1 MKSEKRKPSRTKST
15 RLIESDSY
23 LSAVLDTVGEGIITI
38 DSSGAVVMVNREFE
52 NIWGYARNEV
62 IGQNLTA
69 LMPEKYRAAHVAGLE
84 RYLETRTPTVLGK
97 RIELEGLKKDGTVFP
112 LEIYISETGVG
123 GELFF
128 TAAVRDITDFKKAA
142 EGLRDETIL
151 RKRNEVLLSLSRSD
165 ALEKGDI
172 DRMLLEIT
180 EADARTLGVERVNV
194 WLYNDDRTKIHCI
207 EHFELGDGAHSD
219 GYELSASDYPVYFKT
234 LENERIIAAHDAAED
249 PRTAEFADPY
259 MKMHGITSMLDAPIR
274 LKGRMI
280 GLICHEHVGPA
291 RVWTPEDQNFAGSVA
306 DLISLALEA
315 RERKRAEQ
323 LLRENEHK
331 FRTLVENTYDYIYEA
346 SLDGKFIYLSSKH
359 KDILGYEPKEFIGKS
374 VFDLIH
380 PEDAPAVMA
389 EFQKIIE
396 TSVSGSAVYRYRHRD
411 GSWLWFEATGRP
423 YVTIDGKTRILIF
436 SREITERK
444 KAEDAL
450 RQTLDHLSRKSR
462 YETIVSAVTRSVHQS
477 TDLETVLD
485 NAVQAIIENIEKADN
500 VAIYFVEGEEAVLK
514 ANRGYTDWY
523 SKRVGRIAYPRGY
536 AWKVIMDEEPR
547 YCPDV
552 DSDDVIGP
560 AGRELG
566 IKSYLSLPIRY
577 AGKII
582 GTININSF
590 QKDSFDEDELK
601 LLEIV
606 GDQISVALGN
616 ARQKGALQEAMS
628 EVEIL
633 KKRLMTKPQ
642 PDEEGTAE
650 LIEGIIG
657 VSETLKKAMFI
668 AGQAASSHSPVLIKG
683 GPGTGKHLFAQ
694 TIHRLSPRAAKP
706 FVRIDH
712 NGADEGSVKRRILGY
727 EERGQRSNALSLS
740 IGAVELASEG
750 TMYIRNAHRLPL
762 DVQGILLSII
772 QKGEFRRPGGS
783 RFIKTNV
790 RIIAGVDGSL
800 DEHLLNGRLLED
812 LYHELG
818 AAQIMLPPLRERKED
833 IPLLAQ
839 YFLSKYGSVNRHS
852 TVHRKMLESLYSSD
866 WPDNVRGL
874 ENLIRETLSR
884 AGTVEL

>member
-1 MKSEKRKPSRTKST
+1 MKSEKKKKPRATSA
-15 RLIESDSY
+15 RLIESEGY
-23 LSAVLDTVGEGIITI
+23 LSAVLDTVGEGIITV

-52 NIWGYARNEV
+52 NIWGYARSEV
-62 IGQNLTA
+62 IGQKLTM
-69 LMPEKYRAAHVAGLE
+69 LMPEKYRDAHVAGLA
-84 RYLETRTPTVLGK
+84 RYLDTRTPVVLGK
-97 RIELEGLKKDGTVFP
+97 RLELEGLKKDGTVFP

-151 RKRNEVLLSLSRSD
+151 RKRNEVLLNLSQSDSL
-165 ALEKGDI
+165 EQGDL
-172 DRMLLEIT
+172 DSMLLEIT
-180 EADARTLGVERVNV
+180 EADATTLGVDRVNV
-194 WLYNDDRTKIHCI
+194 WLYNGDRTKIHCI
-207 EHFELGDGAHSD
+207 EHYEIANGAHSD
-219 GYELSASDYPVYFKT
+219 GHELSASDYPVYFKT
-234 LENERIIAAHDAAED
+234 LENERIIAAHDAAQD

-259 MKMHGITSMLDAPIR
+259 MKTYGITSMLDAPIR

-291 RVWTPEDQNFAGSVA
+291 RVWTPEDQNFAGSIA

-346 SLDGKFIYLSSKH
+346 SIDGKFIYLSSKH
-359 KDILGYEPKEFIGKS
+359 KDVLGYDPKEFIGRS
-374 VFDLIH
+374 VFELVH
-380 PEDAPAVMA
+380 PEDVPAVAA

-396 TSVSGSAVYRYRHRD
+396 TSISGSAVYRYRHRD
-411 GSWLWFEATGRP
+411 GTWLWFEATGRP
-423 YVTIDGKTRILIF
+423 YVTLDGKTRILIF

-444 KAEDAL
+444 KAEEAL
-450 RQTLDHLSRKSR
+450 RQTLDHLSKKSR

-477 TDLETVLD
+477 TDLETVLE

-500 VAIYFVEGEEAVLK
+500 AAIYFVEGEEAVLK
-514 ANRGYTDWY
+514 ANRGYVDWY
-523 SKRVGRIAYPRGY
+523 VRKVGRIPYPRGY

-552 DSDDVIGP
+552 DKDDVIGP

-566 IKSYLSLPIRY
+566 IKSYLSLPIKY

-606 GDQISVALGN
+606 GEQISVALGN

-628 EVEIL
+628 EVELL
-633 KKRLMTKPQ
+633 KKRLMNAPL
-642 PDEEGTAE
+642 PDEQGAAG

-657 VSETLKKAMFI
+657 VSEALRKAMYI
-668 AGQAASSHSPVLIKG
+668 AGQAASSKSPVLIKG
-683 GPGTGKHLFAQ
+683 GPGTGKSLFARA
-694 TIHRLSPRAAKP
+694 IHRLSQRAAKP
-706 FVRIDH
+706 FVRIDQS
-712 NGADEGSVKRRILGY
+712 GADESAVKRRILGY
-727 EERGQRSNALSLS
+727 EERGPRSNALSLS
-740 IGAVELASEG
+740 IGAVEIASEG
-750 TMYIRNAHRLPL
+750 TVYIKNAHKLPL

-772 QKGEFRRPGGS
+772 QKGQFKRPGGS
-783 RFIKTNV
+783 RIITTNV
-790 RIIAGVDGSL
+790 RIIAGVDGTL
-800 DEHLLNGRLLED
+800 DEHLLNGQLLED

-818 AAQIMLPPLRERKED
+818 AAQIVLPPLRERKED
-833 IPLLAQ
+833 IKLLAEHFIARYGPGEREGGIQ
-839 YFLSKYGSVNRHS
+839 QNILSDINSG
-852 TVHRKMLESLYSSD
+852 D

-874 ENLIRETLSR
+874 ENFIRETLSR
-884 AGTVEL
+884 AGVAKL

>member
-1 MKSEKRKPSRTKST
+1 MRSEKKKPSRTKGS

-52 NIWGYARNEV
+52 NIWGYGRDEV
-62 IGQNLTA
+62 IGQNLTM
-69 LMPEKYRAAHVAGLE
+69 LMPAKYRDAHAAGLS
-84 RYLETRTPTVLGK
+84 RYMETRTPSVLGK
-97 RIELEGLKKDGTVFP
+97 RLELEGLKKDGTAFP
-112 LEIYISETGVG
+112 LEIYISETSVE
-123 GELFF
+123 GEIFF

-142 EGLRDETIL
+142 EGLRDEAIL
-151 RKRNEVLLSLSRSD
+151 RKRNEVLLGLSRSG
-165 ALEKGDI
+165 ALEQGDLE
-172 DRMLLEIT
+172 RMLLEIT
-180 EADARTLGVERVNV
+180 EAAADTLGVDRVNV
-194 WLYNDDRTKIHCI
+194 WLYNDARTKIHCI
-207 EHFELGDGAHSD
+207 EHFDLRDGTHSD
-219 GYELSASDYPVYFKT
+219 GYELAASDYPVYFKA
-234 LENERIIAAHDAAED
+234 LENERIIAAHDAARD
-249 PRTAEFADPY
+249 PRTSEFADPY
-259 MKMHGITSMLDAPIR
+259 MKMYGITSMLDAPIR
-274 LKGRMI
+274 LKGRMV
-280 GLICHEHVGPA
+280 GLICHEHVGPS
-291 RVWTPEDQNFAGSVA
+291 RVWTPGDQNFASSAA

-359 KDILGYEPKEFIGKS
+359 KDVLGYEPKEFIGRS
-374 VFDLIH
+374 VFELVH
-380 PEDAPAVMA
+380 PEDAPSVMA

-423 YVTIDGKTRILIF
+423 YVTLDGKTRILIF

-444 KAEDAL
+444 RAEDAL
-450 RQTLDHLSRKSR
+450 KETLDHLSKKSR

-485 NAVQAIIENIEKADN
+485 NAVQAIIENIEKAN
-500 VAIYFVEGEEAVLK
+500 NAAIYFVEGEEAVLK

-523 SKRVGRIAYPRGY
+523 LKQVGRIAYPRGY

-552 DSDDVIGP
+552 DNDDVIGP

-577 AGKII
+577 AGKVI

-590 QKDSFDEDELK
+590 QKDSFDEEELK

-606 GDQISVALGN
+606 RDQISVALGN

-633 KKRLMTKPQ
+633 KKRLLTKRS
-642 PDEEGTAE
+642 DEEGTAE
-650 LIEGIIG
+650 LIEGIVG

-694 TIHRLSPRAAKP
+694 TIHRLSPRAARP

-712 NGADEGSVKRRILGY
+712 NGDEGSVKRRILGH
-727 EERGQRSNALSLS
+727 EERGPRSNALSLT

-750 TMYIRNAHRLPL
+750 TIYIKNAHRLPL
-762 DVQGILLSII
+762 DVQGILLGII

-783 RFIKTNV
+783 RLIKTNV
-790 RIIAGVDGSL
+790 RIIASVDGSL
-800 DEHLLNGRLLED
+800 DEHILNGRLLED

-839 YFLSKYGSVNRHS
+839 HFMSRHGAGKMQG
-852 TVHRKMLESLYSSD
+852 TVPGKILEDLYSSD

-874 ENLIRETLSR
+874 ENLIRETLLQ
-884 AGTVEL
+884 AGTIEP

>member
-1 MKSEKRKPSRTKST
+1 MKSEKKKKPRATSA
-15 RLIESDSY
+15 RLIESEGY
-23 LSAVLDTVGEGIITI
+23 LSAVLDTVGEGIITV

-52 NIWGYARNEV
+52 NIWGYGRSEV
-62 IGQNLTA
+62 IGQKLTI
-69 LMPEKYRAAHVAGLE
+69 LMPEKYRDAHVAGLA
-84 RYLETRTPTVLGK
+84 RYLETRTPVVLGK
-97 RIELEGLKKDGTVFP
+97 RLELEGLKKDGTVFP

-151 RKRNEVLLSLSRSD
+151 RKRNEVLLSLSQSD
-165 ALEKGDI
+165 ALEEGDL
-172 DRMLLEIT
+172 DSMLLEIT
-180 EADARTLGVERVNV
+180 EADATTLGVDRVNV
-194 WLYNDDRTKIHCI
+194 WLYNGDRTKIHCI
-207 EHFELGDGAHSD
+207 EHYELASGAHSD
-219 GYELSASDYPVYFKT
+219 GHELSASDYPVYFKT
-234 LENERIIAAHDAAED
+234 LENERIIAAHDAAQD

-259 MKMHGITSMLDAPIR
+259 MKTYGITSMLDAPIR

-280 GLICHEHVGPA
+280 GLICHEHIGPA
-291 RVWTPEDQNFAGSVA
+291 RVWTPEDQNFAGSIA

-346 SLDGKFIYLSSKH
+346 SIDGKFIYLSSKH
-359 KDILGYEPKEFIGKS
+359 KDVLGYDPKEFIGKS
-374 VFDLIH
+374 VFELVH
-380 PEDAPAVMA
+380 PDDVPAVAA

-396 TSVSGSAVYRYRHRD
+396 TSVFGSTVYRYRHRD
-411 GSWLWFEATGRP
+411 GTWLWFEATGRP
-423 YVTIDGKTRILIF
+423 YVTLDGKTRILIF

-450 RQTLDHLSRKSR
+450 RQTLDHLSKKSR

-477 TDLETVLD
+477 TDLETVLE
-485 NAVQAIIENIEKADN
+485 NAVQAIMENIEKADN
-500 VAIYFVEGEEAVLK
+500 AAIYFVEGEEAVLK
-514 ANRGYTDWY
+514 ANRGYVDWY
-523 SKRVGRIAYPRGY
+523 VRKVGRIPYPRGY

-552 DSDDVIGP
+552 DKDDVIGP

-566 IKSYLSLPIRY
+566 IKSYLSLPIKY

-606 GDQISVALGN
+606 GEQISVALGN

-628 EVEIL
+628 EVELL
-633 KKRLMTKPQ
+633 KNRLMNAPL
-642 PDEEGTAE
+642 PDEQNAAG

-657 VSETLKKAMFI
+657 VSEALRKAMYI
-668 AGQAASSHSPVLIKG
+668 AGQAASSKSPVLIKG
-683 GPGTGKHLFAQ
+683 GPGTGKYLFARA
-694 TIHRLSPRAAKP
+694 IHRLSERAAKP
-706 FVRIDH
+706 FVRIDQG
-712 NGADEGSVKRRILGY
+712 GADESAVKRRILGY
-727 EERGQRSNALSLS
+727 EERGPRSNALSLS
-740 IGAVELASEG
+740 IGAVEIASEG
-750 TMYIRNAHRLPL
+750 TVYIRNAHKLPL

-772 QKGEFRRPGGS
+772 QKGQFKRPGGS
-783 RFIKTNV
+783 RIITTNV
-790 RIIAGVDGSL
+790 RIIAGVDGTL
-800 DEHLLNGRLLED
+800 DEHLLNGQLLED

-818 AAQIMLPPLRERKED
+818 AAQIVLPPLRERKED
-833 IPLLAQ
+833 IKLLAEHFIARYGPGERQ
-839 YFLSKYGSVNRHS
+839 GGLQLNILSDINSG
-852 TVHRKMLESLYSSD
+852 D

-874 ENLIRETLSR
+874 ENFIRETLSR
-884 AGTVEL
+884 AGVAKL